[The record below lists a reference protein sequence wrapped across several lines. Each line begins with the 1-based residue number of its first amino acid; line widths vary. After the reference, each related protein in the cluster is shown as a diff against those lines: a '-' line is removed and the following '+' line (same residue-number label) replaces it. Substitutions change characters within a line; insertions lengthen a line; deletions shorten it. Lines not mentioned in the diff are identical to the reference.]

1 MKITILPNRFIIPE
15 DHETLM
21 EALIRHH
28 LPVQNIC
35 NGKGTCGKCKVRM
48 TGYVSPP
55 SDRDILHLNNIE
67 LQAGF
72 RLACTVQPEEGMVIE
87 LNFVES
93 QDRKVSALQEMK
105 TTT

>member
-1 MKITILPNRFIIPE
+1 
-15 DHETLM
+15 M

-35 NGKGTCGKCKVRM
+35 NGKGTCGKCKVRLI
-48 TGYVSPP
+48 GSVSLPCDH
-55 SDRDILHLNNIE
+55 DRKHLNNLE

-72 RLACTVQPEEGMVIE
+72 RLACTVQPEEGMMIE

-93 QDRKVSALQEMK
+93 KIVK
-105 TTT
+105 

>member
-1 MKITILPNRFIIPE
+1 MQITILPNCVIIPE
-15 DHETLM
+15 DNETLM

-48 TGYVSPP
+48 IGYVSPP
-55 SDRDILHLNNIE
+55 SDRDLKHLNSIE
-67 LQAGF
+67 LEAGF
-72 RLACTVQPEEGMVIE
+72 RLACTVRPQEGMVIE

-93 QDRKVSALQEMK
+93 RD
-105 TTT
+105 